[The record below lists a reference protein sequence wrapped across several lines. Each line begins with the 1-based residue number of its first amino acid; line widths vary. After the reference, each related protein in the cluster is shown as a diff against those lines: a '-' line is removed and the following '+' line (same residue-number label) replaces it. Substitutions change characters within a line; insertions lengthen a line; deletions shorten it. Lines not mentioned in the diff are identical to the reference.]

1 MRRSEARQQ
10 KSSLPQGGKNVS
22 LASMNSYF
30 ATLAALIATNC
41 LYSPIFAQNT
51 PQAPVTTAAER
62 KAELYSLHF
71 YPSWSQMKREIN
83 QGEAIPLLKTAVAE
97 AQKKLQAISSL
108 KADQMSYANTFGV
121 MENMQD
127 DMDNIY
133 ISIIQLGM
141 MVDDASI
148 RKAQEEAALISTSFG
163 SDMIANKALW
173 AALELASQQPWVKD
187 LSPDRKR
194 FMDSVLNQFLD
205 NGAEL
210 SPEKQARVKEI
221 NKELALL
228 TTQFSKNVLDST
240 KAWQLVITDPEQLV
254 GMSENWM
261 TTAANAALAKGYG
274 TEEEPQWL
282 VTLSFSSY
290 GELLRQ
296 CQVEATRKAV
306 WEGAITIGRA
316 EPFTNEPLV
325 HRIAKLRAELA
336 HTLGFAS
343 YVDYITARRMVKNA
357 ATAEGF
363 IKELYVN
370 SMPAY
375 EKERL
380 EMLAFIGK
388 KQGYCS
394 PAVEMHP
401 WDSYFYPAAFSKEK
415 NQLDPNELRPYF
427 PLDKIEAGMMELFSD
442 LLDIDIKP
450 IETIYYDENAPAQRA
465 PEGVAEVWHPDVR
478 AYEVYDRKSQKKL
491 GGFYIDLH
499 PRSNKRAGAWVM
511 PVRNGESGRNG
522 RPYTPHLACLVGNFT
537 PPIGDEVALLSHREV
552 VTLFHEF
559 GHLLHGQLS
568 DTTLRSQAGTSVAW
582 DFVEMPSQLFEFWAW
597 EPEFLTKHARHYKTG
612 EPMPAELIEK
622 LRQSKNS
629 QPASAMMGQLNLAL
643 TDFGIHL
650 NYDKSFAGRSLDEGT
665 DLLTA
670 AGSIP
675 MSTTRPSHLH
685 RFTHI
690 ISGGYKGTY
699 YSYKWAEALSADAYT
714 RFMKDG
720 IMNKKTGAALREHI
734 LSKGDSADPTV
745 LFEAFMGR
753 KADSK
758 ALLRSSGLLPKE

>member
-1 MRRSEARQQ
+1 MNTFFA
-10 KSSLPQGGKNVS
+10 S
-22 LASMNSYF
+22 LA
-30 ATLAALIATNC
+30 AILATNC
-41 LYSPIFAQNT
+41 LYSPIFAQNPPQTST
-51 PQAPVTTAAER
+51 PAER
-62 KAELYSLHF
+62 KAELYSLSF

-83 QGEAIPLLKTAVAE
+83 QGEAIPLFKKSMAE
-97 AQKKLQAISSL
+97 AQKKLNAISSL
-108 KADQMSYANTFGV
+108 KAEQMSYANTFGV
-121 MENMQD
+121 IEGIQE

-141 MVDDASI
+141 MADEPAI
-148 RKAQEEAALISTSFG
+148 RAAQEEVALLSSAFG
-163 SDMIANKALW
+163 SDMIADKKLW
-173 AALELASQQPWVKD
+173 SVLKLASQQDWVKEI
-187 LSPDRKR
+187 SPDRKR
-194 FMDSVLNQFLD
+194 FMQSVLDQFLD

-210 SPEKQARVKEI
+210 SAEKLARVKEI

-240 KAWQLVITDPEQLV
+240 KAWQLVITDPKQLE

-274 TEEEPQWL
+274 TKENPQWL

-290 GELLRQ
+290 GELLRY
-296 CQVEATRKAV
+296 CQVEVTRKAV
-306 WEGAITIGRA
+306 WEGSNTIGRA

-325 HRIAKLRAELA
+325 HRVAKLRAELA
-336 HTLGFAS
+336 HTLGFKS

-363 IKELYVN
+363 IKDLYTN

-375 EKERL
+375 EKEREEL
-380 EMLAFIGK
+380 LAFVGK
-388 KQGYCS
+388 KQGSSS
-394 PAVEMHP
+394 PATAMNP
-401 WDSYFYPAAFSKEK
+401 WDSYYYGTEFAKEK
-415 NQLDPNELRPYF
+415 NQFNANELRPYF
-427 PLDKIEAGMMELFSD
+427 PLDKIEAGMIEIFSD
-442 LLDIDIKP
+442 LFDIDIKP
-450 IETIYYDENAPAQRA
+450 IETVYYDEKAPAQRA
-465 PEGVAEVWHPDVR
+465 PEGVAEVWHPDAR
-478 AYEVYDRKSQKKL
+478 AYEVFDRKSQKKL

-499 PRSNKRAGAWVM
+499 PRPNKRAGAWVM

-522 RPYTPHLACLVGNFT
+522 KAYRPHLACLVGNFT
-537 PPIGDEVALLSHREV
+537 SPIGDEVALLSHREV
-552 VTLFHEF
+552 ITLFHEF

-597 EPEFLTKHARHYKTG
+597 EPDFLTKHALHYKTG

-622 LRQSKNS
+622 LRQSRNS

-643 TDFGIHL
+643 TDFGLHL

-665 DLLTA
+665 DALTA
-670 AGSIP
+670 VGSIP
-675 MSTTRPSHLH
+675 MTVPRSSHLH

-714 RFMKDG
+714 RFMKEG

-734 LSKGDSADPTV
+734 LSKGDSEDATV

-753 KADSK
+753 KADNK